1 MNKAVFAGSFDPP
14 TFGHLN
20 IIERTSMM
28 FDEVHVVIAVNRS
41 KTALFSPD
49 ERLEMLKKLAE
60 RWDNV
65 TVALYDGLIVEYAQ
79 QAGIHVLI
87 RGIRNIHDFMYEFD
101 ISIINRA
108 LNAAIET
115 IFIPTEQR
123 FYVLNSSA
131 VKEVAAFGGD
141 TSAMVPPIVDAA
153 LKSKF
158 APKSSERPNPKKE
171 A

>member
-20 IIERTSMM
+20 IVERTRVM
-28 FDEVHVVIAVNRS
+28 FDEVHVVVAVNRN
-41 KTALFSPD
+41 KTALFSPE
-49 ERLEMLKKLAE
+49 ERLEMLKKLVE
-60 RWDNV
+60 QWDNV
-65 TVALYDGLIVEYAQ
+65 IVATHDGLIVEYARQ
-79 QAGIHVLI
+79 TGVNVLI

-108 LNAAIET
+108 LDAKIET
-115 IFIPTEQR
+115 VFIPTEQR

-141 TSAMVPPIVDAA
+141 TSTMVPPIVDTA
-153 LKSKF
+153 LKAKF
-158 APKSSERPNPKKE
+158 A
-171 A
+171 